1 MTKWEI
7 IQRHIQDA
15 VDNQVITGAAIH
27 IVKDGETVLNA
38 GFGQDKRDSIYRIYS
53 MTKVVTAVA
62 IYKLIEEGRLRITDC
77 LADYLPA
84 FENHVFYNKNGEL
97 ALGRKITIKDLLNMT
112 SGMPYPGEDSQSAI
126 RMKEFEQEIVLK
138 MRNGTRYSTKEL
150 MNLVAAVPGEFE
162 AGTEWSY
169 GISADILGGVIEV
182 VTGQTLSQFFEE
194 HIFQP
199 LGMYDTGF
207 FVPEK
212 KLDRISAITRRHPEF
227 QYVDTFDRKALET
240 DVTDYLTLPF
250 VYDVNTVEPQFLS
263 GGGGLYSTTQDFS
276 QLAQCLLNFGRYAEG
291 QLLQEDTIKEMTQLP
306 TEGAFYSAVHEKAVG
321 NGIPGYS
328 YHNLLRILTHPDE
341 AKVLGVDGNVGEFGW
356 DGAGGNFVVIDPI
369 DNISVVFMMQ
379 DLHAA
384 EPILRRNIYRTI
396 FQ

>member
-1 MTKWEI
+1 MTKWKTV
-7 IQRHIQDA
+7 QGLIQDA
-15 VDNQVITGAAIH
+15 VDNQVIAGAAIH

-53 MTKVVTAVA
+53 LTKMVTVVA
-62 IYKLIEEGRLRITDC
+62 IYKLVEEGELQLTDS
-77 LADYLPA
+77 LAKYLPE
-84 FENHVFYNKNGEL
+84 FENHVHYDQNGEL
-97 ALGRKITIKDLLNMT
+97 AIGREITIKDLLNMT
-112 SGMPYPGEDSQSAI
+112 SGMSYPGEDSQSAI
-126 RMKEFEQEIVLK
+126 RMTEFEQEVALK
-138 MRNGTRYSTKEL
+138 MKDGRKYSTKEL
-150 MNLVAAVPGEFE
+150 MNLVASVPGEFE
-162 AGTEWSY
+162 AGTDWGY
-169 GISADILGGVIEV
+169 GISADILGGIIEV

-194 HIFQP
+194 EIFKP
-199 LGMYDTGF
+199 LGMHDTGF
-207 FVPEK
+207 FVPKEK
-212 KLDRISAITRRHPEF
+212 LNRMSVITRRHSGL
-227 QYVDTFDRKALET
+227 QYVDTFERKAIET

-263 GGGGLYSTTQDFS
+263 GGGGLYSTAQDFS
-276 QLAQCLLNFGRYAEG
+276 KLAQCLLNFGRYAEG

-306 TEGAFYSAVHEKAVG
+306 SEDSFYSAVHDKAVG

-328 YHNLLRILTHPDE
+328 YRNLLRILAHPDE
-341 AKVLGVDGNVGEFGW
+341 AKVLGVGGNTGEFGW

-369 DNISVVFMMQ
+369 DNVSVVFMMQ